1 MNIIEFTGRILDSQ
15 TARNVAYLSK
25 SLELHF
31 AARGTDQCFL
41 SMVLLK
47 QVYLGL
53 ASIVT
58 CGTRPLST
66 LALGHTI
73 SNSTQVALGAAVLFT
88 T

>member
-15 TARNVAYLSK
+15 TARNAAYLSK

-31 AARGTDQCFL
+31 AARGTGQYFL
-41 SMVLLK
+41 SMVLLER
-47 QVYLGL
+47 VYLVL

-58 CGTRPLST
+58 CSTRPFST
-66 LALGHTI
+66 LALGHTT
-73 SNSTQVALGAAVLFT
+73 SNSTQVALGAAVLST